1 LLNQITILLSI
12 LSNEYKQIESKIKT
26 ANENLSKEK
35 MFALV
40 ASTPES
46 SSNAIDKEIEI
57 KYFRNLQYTFSV
69 FDSSII

>member
-1 LLNQITILLSI
+1 MNT
-12 LSNEYKQIESKIKT
+12 E
-26 ANENLSKEK
+26 NENLSKEK
-35 MFALV
+35 TFALV